1 MSVMGST
8 RWMRVLRGTLASV
21 FATFVAAFSHVLGG
35 GALPSVAAMSL
46 SVALAMLVCI
56 ALAGRA
62 LSLWRTISSVAL
74 SQVLFHGLFSTV
86 MGTSTLSMPT
96 HTNHSA
102 AEVVITTSASPAASG
117 HSASMWLAHA
127 AAAALTVLALRYAEV
142 ALVTLRE
149 TAGLFF
155 ATLGATHVPVH
166 VSRDESSPRIGCTTR
181 VVHHDLSV
189 LFSALR
195 HRGPPFPLA
204 A

>member
-1 MSVMGST
+1 MGST

-35 GALPSVAAMSL
+35 GALPGVAAMSL

-56 ALAGRA
+56 ALAGRT
-62 LSLWRTISSVAL
+62 LSLWRTITSVGL

-86 MGTSTLSMPT
+86 MGTSTLSMPS
-96 HTNHSA
+96 HAHHSA
-102 AEVVITTSASPAASG
+102 VDVVITTNASAVSSG

-127 AAAALTVLALRYAEV
+127 AAAAVTVLAIRYAEV
-142 ALVTLRE
+142 ALVTLRD
-149 TAGLFF
+149 TATLYF
-155 ATLGATHVPVH
+155 ANLGATHAPVH
-166 VSRDESSPRIGCTTR
+166 VSRDDSSPRIGCTTR

-195 HRGPPFPLA
+195 HRGPPRPVA